1 MSTEKEK
8 IQAELA
14 KYQANVE
21 KAIAKF
27 PERAN
32 VPAQRLYTPLD
43 VKDTDYADE
52 ICFPGV
58 YPFTRGGRVQR
69 GSYRIRPWDCPIVK
83 ARRTLAASFE

>member
-1 MSTEKEK
+1 MSNEK

-43 VKDTDYADE
+43 VKDTDYAANLYITEGKEEFDGN
-52 ICFPGV
+52 IYMPDDLDV
-58 YPFTRGGRVQR
+58 
-69 GSYRIRPWDCPIVK
+69 INLK
-83 ARRTLAASFE
+83 